1 MRVYR
6 KTSKPMTKM
15 MIQNLSPHTTEES
28 LGLLFAEFGEVQS
41 VALAR
46 DIMTGRC
53 GGLGFVNLDEQ
64 FSGAALDALDG
75 KRVEG
80 RVLSVTYE
88 KKRDAQ
94 NLSVG

>member
-1 MRVYR
+1 
-6 KTSKPMTKM
+6 M

-28 LGLLFAEFGEVQS
+28 LSSLFAEFGNVQS

-46 DIMTGRC
+46 DVMTGRC

-64 FSGAALDALDG
+64 YSGAALDALDG
-75 KRVEG
+75 KSVGG
-80 RVLSVTYE
+80 RVLRVTYE

-94 NLSVG
+94 IFTAS